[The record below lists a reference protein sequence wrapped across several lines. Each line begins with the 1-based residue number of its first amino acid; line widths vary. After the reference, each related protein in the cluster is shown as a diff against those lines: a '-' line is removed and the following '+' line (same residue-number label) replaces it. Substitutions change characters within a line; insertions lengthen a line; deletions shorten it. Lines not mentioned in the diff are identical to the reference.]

1 MEKKSL
7 EQSTR
12 DLLFSLE
19 TLVIP
24 KFAKAAED
32 LRKAEDNYRQACEKL
47 KTIGK
52 GSSKPSAK
60 TKSKN
65 KPLN

>member
-52 GSSKPSAK
+52 AGAKSSI
-60 TKSKN
+60 KN

>member
-1 MEKKSL
+1 MKKKSL

-47 KTIGK
+47 KSIGK
-52 GSSKPSAK
+52 
-60 TKSKN
+60 TNNKN

>member
-7 EQSTR
+7 EQATR

-47 KTIGK
+47 KSIGK
-52 GSSKPSAK
+52 GSK
-60 TKSKN
+60 TSSKN